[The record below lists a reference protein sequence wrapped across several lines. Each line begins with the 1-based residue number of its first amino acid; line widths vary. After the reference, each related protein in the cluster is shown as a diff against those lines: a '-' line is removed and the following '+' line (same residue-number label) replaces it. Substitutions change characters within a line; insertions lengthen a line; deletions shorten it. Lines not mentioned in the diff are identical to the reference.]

1 MWGRESRMPTA
12 CRKMRLPFTEMVR
25 NVKGTSLGG
34 DATSAVLDMLNLRG
48 SHKTFE
54 WDIKS
59 GVLGRGLVQRYIHI
73 SKSHGIGRDLQ
84 GNEYGWKREVQG
96 PSPRAHAHFDYREM
110 KRHQR
115 KRRKS
120 SDWRGRR
127 RARWMW
133 YVNPSSLCRS
143 QDRIKHTSIL
153 YGKCLWEKV
162 EEGATYVWDSWE
174 AAMIVCPQAKKVGE
188 VGVEWLQFKVG
199 SASPLGSSQAKVS
212 RLNGV
217 GFPGMSLSW

>member
-1 MWGRESRMPTA
+1 M
-12 CRKMRLPFTEMVR
+12 
-25 NVKGTSLGG
+25 
-34 DATSAVLDMLNLRG
+34 VLDEISKGMSMAGKER
-48 SHKTFE
+48 SK
-54 WDIKS
+54 DQ
-59 GVLGRGLVQRYIHI
+59 VLGHMYTLT
-73 SKSHGIGRDLQ
+73 IGKWRDTKERD
-84 GNEYGWKREVQG
+84 GKAVIEEVG
-96 PSPRAHAHFDYREM
+96 GEPGECGMLTR
-110 KRHQR
+110 
-115 KRRKS
+115 
-120 SDWRGRR
+120 
-127 RARWMW
+127 
-133 YVNPSSLCRS
+133 VLCAEAKIELNI
-143 QDRIKHTSIL
+143 QVFY